1 MLYVETDGV
10 KYPINNFEVFK
21 TQFGNSAIRI
31 YGDAPITDGFRLY
44 DEDVLIGDF
53 SEYEYLYRE
62 DSDCKEYT
70 KVAEEPIPTESYAS
84 GDTHV
89 SPIERQISALNS
101 RISDITPYVESK
113 DAGIQDK
120 ECIFYGSY
128 KDGLLTASVVTS
140 RGEQIPCKTEKSGD
154 DIIVRFEELKDT
166 ATVTISIQ

>member
-62 DSDCKEYT
+62 DDTCKEYT
-70 KVAEEPIPTESYAS
+70 KVEETPIPTESYAS

-89 SPIERQISALNS
+89 SSIERQISALNS
-101 RISDITPYVESK
+101 RISDITPYK
-113 DAGIQDK
+113 DTK
-120 ECIFYGSY
+120 YGY
-128 KDGLLTASVVTS
+128 Y
-140 RGEQIPCKTEKSGD
+140 GETEKVFYNVPRGVVIVICEVENSISRVD
-154 DIIVRFEELKDT
+154 DRVIVKFAERLKDT
-166 ATVTISIQ
+166 TEITIMVQ

>member
-1 MLYVETDGV
+1 MLFIETDGV
-10 KYPINNFEVFK
+10 RYPINNFEVFK

-44 DEDVLIGDF
+44 DEDSLIGDF

-62 DSDCKEYT
+62 DDTCKEYT

-101 RISDITPYVESK
+101 RISDITPYKDTKYGYYGESEK
-113 DAGIQDK
+113 V
-120 ECIFYGSY
+120 FYGVPR
-128 KDGLLTASVVTS
+128 GVVIVICEVENSIS
-140 RGEQIPCKTEKSGD
+140 RVDDRVIVKFADKLADKTE
-154 DIIVRFEELKDT
+154 I
-166 ATVTISIQ
+166 TIMVQ